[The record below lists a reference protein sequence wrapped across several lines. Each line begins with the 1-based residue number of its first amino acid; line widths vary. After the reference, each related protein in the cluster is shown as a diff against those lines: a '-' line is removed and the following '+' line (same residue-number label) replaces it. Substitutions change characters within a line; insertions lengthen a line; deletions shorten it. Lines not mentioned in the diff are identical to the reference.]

1 MSPIQPVQNVT
12 PQSVCT
18 PAKREG
24 EGQQVTGPVSLA
36 ERSPGPQLAAFAMMV
51 ENSFAA
57 SAADMAG
64 VLQ

>member
-1 MSPIQPVQNVT
+1 MLKVDPGLRPDDE
-12 PQSVCT
+12 
-18 PAKREG
+18 KRVPMHAYLG
-24 EGQQVTGPVSLA
+24 SALA
-36 ERSPGPQLAAFAMMV
+36 DIRQLAAFAMMV

>member
-1 MSPIQPVQNVT
+1 MTNSEYQCRRVWVRLWAI
-12 PQSVCT
+12 S
-18 PAKREG
+18 G
-24 EGQQVTGPVSLA
+24 
-36 ERSPGPQLAAFAMMV
+36 QLAAFAMMV

>member
-1 MSPIQPVQNVT
+1 MHAYV
-12 PQSVCT
+12 
-18 PAKREG
+18 
-24 EGQQVTGPVSLA
+24 
-36 ERSPGPQLAAFAMMV
+36 RSALGDYPDQLAAFAMMV